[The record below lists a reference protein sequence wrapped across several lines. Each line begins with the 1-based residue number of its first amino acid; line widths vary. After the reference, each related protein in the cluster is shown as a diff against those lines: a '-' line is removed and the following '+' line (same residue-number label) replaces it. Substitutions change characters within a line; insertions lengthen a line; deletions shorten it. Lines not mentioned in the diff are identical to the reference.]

1 MLFRMQIV
9 MLLWGLGINA
19 RYLHPEPLHHEDLDD
34 YCAQQ
39 NIQWMVIVQNHT
51 MREKQQVK
59 IRALNNHSDADVVTN
74 VS

>member
-19 RYLHPEPLHHEDLDD
+19 RYLHPVLHLEGLDD

-39 NIQWMVIVQNHT
+39 NIQWMVIVQNHM

-59 IRALNNHSDADVVTN
+59 VQAVNNHSDADVVTN